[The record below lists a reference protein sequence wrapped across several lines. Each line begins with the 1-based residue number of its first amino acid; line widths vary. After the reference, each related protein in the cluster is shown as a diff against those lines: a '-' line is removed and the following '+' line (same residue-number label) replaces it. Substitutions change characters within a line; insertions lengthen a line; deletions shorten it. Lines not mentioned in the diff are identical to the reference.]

1 MINNQRLSI
10 TTGSLDRLEPLK
22 RSLATWLDS
31 PVPDEIVIV
40 DWGNE
45 IPLHESLR
53 MFEDSRI
60 VIARAEDQRYWLNS
74 KCHNLELQLAS
85 GEQLLRLDND
95 YLLKPTFFERHLL
108 KEGCFFCGNWKTV
121 PVEMDDKRN
130 LAGALYAHVSD
141 VLAINGYN
149 ERLIH
154 YGCDDDDLYDRL
166 AEGGLRRL
174 DMDLSTLDH
183 IPHSDNRRYARLEI
197 APKLPRPMSGTPQ
210 QVRDKIDSRI
220 KYNLTQM
227 SKAIASSS
235 PWTTNDRMSRWHMKE
250 ISPRRL
256 LCREIAKNDSPHQL
270 TYIEAVSE
278 REMGISMPSSPRKA

>member
-45 IPLHESLR
+45 IPLQESLEE
-53 MFEDSRI
+53 FKDPRI
-60 VIARAEDQRYWLNS
+60 IIARAEDQRYWQNS

-95 YLLKPTFFERHLL
+95 YLLKPTFFERHML
-108 KEGCFFCGNWKTV
+108 KKGCFFCGNWKTV
-121 PVEMDDKRN
+121 PIEMDDKRN
-130 LAGALYAHVSD
+130 LAGALYAYKSD

-166 AEGGLRRL
+166 TGRGLKRQ

-183 IPHSDNRRYARLEI
+183 IPHPDYRRYARLEI
-197 APKLPRPMSGTPQ
+197 APRLPRPMASTPS
-210 QVRDKIDSRI
+210 QVRNKIDSRI

-227 SKAIASSS
+227 SKAIASCS
-235 PWTTNDRMSRWHMKE
+235 PWTTNDHMTIWQIEKT
-250 ISPRRL
+250 SPRCL
-256 LCREIAKNDSPHQL
+256 WCKEIAKDEIRGSL
-270 TYIEAVSE
+270 DYIEAIPE
-278 REMGISMPSSPRKA
+278 HEMGISMPNNPRKT